1 MGIIHL
7 MLSKQFLGMSREFV
21 FDPLYNN
28 KDILLIRKQVILM
41 QFIISHHRIC
51 VLAGSLY
58 YSLLANTIYNRQIY
72 GATTIK
78 NGRVIAWKVI
88 MTVKAAGLRRSGC

>member
-1 MGIIHL
+1 

-58 YSLLANTIYNRQIY
+58 YSLLANTIYITGKSMVLQPLKM
-72 GATTIK
+72 GVSLL
-78 NGRVIAWKVI
+78 GR
-88 MTVKAAGLRRSGC
+88 